1 VKYHLVV
8 RPEVD
13 ADLLEVE
20 KWYDQQQPGLG
31 REFLQSAREAMA
43 RLPRN
48 PLLYRVRQKRRQIRW
63 VYPRRFPY
71 RIIYR
76 VTGQTILVI
85 AVIHAA
91 RHDRHWKKRV

>member
-1 VKYHLVV
+1 MKYHLVV